1 MLTLRKNSLKYKDE
15 NGVMQDSG
23 VLFASDE
30 EKNYATKEELEQLYE
45 EIGDV
50 KSKFVRSNEA
60 SWIEQDY
67 TYIEGRFLHN
77 DGAENVLGASAYA
90 LFDVRPG
97 EKCKITTVGGEN
109 VPYACFYSSN
119 IVSSDTLVA
128 TTGSLSKPTIV
139 TDYEVIV
146 PDNAVLMGVN
156 NRYYTDSKYLFG
168 VKKYEILEYDFAE
181 ILNQVEDISKEI
193 DEQRG
198 EIKFVPQDYSF
209 VGGKFLG
216 IDGSIGSVQTAA
228 YALFNVQEGEQY
240 LITTIGGT
248 NVPYVSFYNSYIIG
262 RNTLI
267 SNTGDLAETTKL
279 TAELI
284 TVPEN
289 AVVMG
294 VNHRY
299 YESTSSYPFSVE
311 KKQYKGYSDFIAD
324 VEYEVEQ
331 LERRVIRAEHNNE
344 WCWGKFDK
352 AYFVFIHDD
361 TNSFL
366 TDAYSAFHEKGVP
379 LGAATIST
387 RLFNTIGD
395 TTAKDILDGI
405 VADGGEVLCHYDYDL
420 LNETEDDVWYEQVV
434 TSKRL
439 LEDNG
444 YTVRG
449 LILANSSDLR
459 SAKGEKFC
467 RRYYDY
473 ADKVGTSLRFN
484 LGRTLM
490 LNFDTLDEFKA
501 RIDTLSTTPGLYAFG
516 FHGNRTD
523 EAWITQESLC
533 EIIDYINAKNNCEI
547 TTYGNVFDA
556 IGTTV
561 LEKRLTELEN
571 AK

>member
-1 MLTLRKNSLKYKDE
+1 MSYTKHNFQSGEKLYASELNEMDEQIFKNESDISSL
-15 NGVMQDSG
+15 S
-23 VLFASDE
+23 
-30 EKNYATKEELEQLYE
+30 E
-45 EIGDV
+45 EIA
-50 KSKFVRSNEA
+50 N
-60 SWIEQDY
+60 
-67 TYIEGRFLHN
+67 
-77 DGAENVLGASAYA
+77 
-90 LFDVRPG
+90 
-97 EKCKITTVGGEN
+97 
-109 VPYACFYSSN
+109 
-119 IVSSDTLVA
+119 
-128 TTGSLSKPTIV
+128 
-139 TDYEVIV
+139 
-146 PDNAVLMGVN
+146 
-156 NRYYTDSKYLFG
+156 
-168 VKKYEILEYDFAE
+168 
-181 ILNQVEDISKEI
+181 
-193 DEQRG
+193 QRG

-216 IDGSIGSVQTAA
+216 DDGSIGSVPTAG
-228 YALFNVQEGEQY
+228 YALFNVQAGEQF
-240 LITTIGGT
+240 LITTIGGV
-248 NVPYVSFYNSYIIG
+248 NVPYVSFYSNTAIG

-267 SNTGDLAETTKL
+267 ANTGELTESTKL
-279 TAELI
+279 IGELI

-289 AVVMG
+289 AVIMG

-299 YESTSSYPFSVE
+299 YESTDLYPFAVE

-331 LERRVIRAEHNNE
+331 LERRVIKAEHNNE

-352 AYFVFIHDD
+352 AYFVFVHDD

-366 TDAYSAFHEKGVP
+366 SEAYSAFHAKGVP
-379 LGAATIST
+379 LGAATIAT
-387 RLFNTIGD
+387 RLSSAIDN
-395 TTAKDILDGI
+395 TTAKDLLDGI

-490 LNFDTLDEFKA
+490 LNFDTLDDFKA
-501 RIDTLSTTPGLYAFG
+501 HIDTCSATPGLYAFG

-523 EAWITQESLC
+523 EAWITQESLG

-561 LEKRLTELEN
+561 FEKRLTDLEN